1 MAAVEVKVT
10 DAANGEPLEMAT
22 VYLVPA
28 GDTTVTAF
36 GFTDKKGIAL
46 LNTFA
51 AGKYIVNV
59 QSLGFKPY
67 AKEKEF
73 PTRMISRLP
82 VSLEE
87 DLEMLKGASVTAMGD
102 LVTVKGDTLTY
113 NATSFHTGSNDNLG
127 DLLKK
132 MPGIEV
138 NNGRVSVNGEP
149 VSRIT
154 VEGKTFFFD
163 DQSKALENL
172 PAFIVN
178 KIKVFDKDNDRAD
191 GGRRKRKEMDVRLK
205 EEYKEAWFG
214 KVSAEG
220 GASIR
225 NKSSNIFNDN
235 TKGLYNAKVY
245 AQYYGDDD
253 TFTVLGGGNNVNKNQ
268 LASSSSGMSDVASA
282 GVNYNTSRIPGYDT
296 RTSGSYDF
304 RNSNNRSESHRTSYL
319 SSGEQLETK
328 RSKTSNAVSHSAKAN
343 LSIGAPPL
351 AREGFTVSGNFN
363 YNGRKISDMSRSS
376 TTNSDGEELNGS
388 ESRKTGSS
396 NNFSANVMTDGKYFL
411 DRDCKHQLSFE
422 GNVGYDGNRGNCR
435 ESSTIRLKTSSE
447 DRGLLYADRSDDVK
461 LYGILNYSFYISRNW
476 ELYSSI
482 SADYRSSWDDRDAN
496 NAVDGSR
503 NEYYSKL
510 SMDKQI
516 HLRQNIQAYYSV
528 RLGEKK
534 RLSTRLG
541 IYIFED
547 KLSHLSKAYG
557 VGISHHDKWQFSAGP
572 EFGISFYDKTYN
584 FSLWTSGIS
593 VTPPPDVSV
602 STVPDFSNP
611 VDISIGNI
619 FLKTGYHQDA
629 RLSFSRGGFRS
640 GGSYID
646 IRLTGS
652 ADLNEVT
659 YANWYDPSAVRY
671 SIPVNTQRPS
681 YNAEL
686 SVMYI
691 QSLNRKKSLNLTF
704 TPKANYRT
712 GTLYI
717 ANGALSG
724 FDKEKF
730 DYAEVMKW
738 LYGDENGSEF
748 YSGNSGFKE
757 NRTQNLNWSADA
769 GLKYELKWWSLRA
782 GASVVNSHTWYSET
796 PDVRVN
802 TWTYKAY
809 AEALWH
815 SKGGWEAEG
824 RFEFRGYSGYN
835 AGYNRPDWL
844 LNLKVAKEIKA
855 FTLSLSAYDILGN
868 AKSFSHTST
877 AEYVEDTYRN
887 TLGRCILVGL
897 SYNFGSWDWS
907 AKRKVSSL
915 EKINNL

>member
-1 MAAVEVKVT
+1 MAAVEVKVS
-10 DAANGEPLEMAT
+10 DAASGEPLEMAT

-59 QSLGFKPY
+59 QSLGFKSY
-67 AKEKEF
+67 AKEASFQPRNIKQISIALKED
-73 PTRMISRLP
+73 P
-82 VSLEE
+82 
-87 DLEMLKGASVTAMGD
+87 EMLKGASVTAMGD

-113 NATSFHTGSNDNLG
+113 NATSFHTGNNASLG

-154 VEGKTFFFD
+154 IEGKTFFFD

-178 KIKVFDKDNDRAD
+178 KIKVFDRQDDNRP
-191 GGRRKRKEMDVRLK
+191 GNRRKRKEMDVRLK

-225 NKSSNIFNDN
+225 NKSSNIFDDN

-253 TFTVLGGGNNVNKNQ
+253 TFTILGGGNNVNKNQ

-282 GVNYNTSRIPGYDT
+282 GVNYSTSRIPGYDT

-328 RSKTSNAVSHSAKAN
+328 RSKTSDAVSHSAKAN
-343 LSIGAPPL
+343 LSIGAPDL
-351 AREGFTVSGNFN
+351 AKEGFTVGGSFN
-363 YNGRKISDMSRSS
+363 YNGRKTYDESTSS

-388 ESRKTGSS
+388 ESRTTGSS
-396 NNFSANVMTDGKYFL
+396 NNFSANVRTNVKYFL
-411 DRDCKHQLSFE
+411 DRDRKHQIRFKGSAD
-422 GNVGYDGNRGNCR
+422 YDGGRGNKH
-435 ESSTIRLKTSSE
+435 ESSSIRLKTASE
-447 DRGLLYADRSDDVK
+447 NRGLLYTDKSDRVK
-461 LYGILNYSFYISRNW
+461 INSYMDYFCEISQNW
-476 ELYSSI
+476 FLLTTI
-482 SADYRSSWDDRDAN
+482 SADYNSSWNSRDAN
-496 NAVDGSR
+496 NATDGSR
-503 NEYYSKL
+503 NDYYSKNAT
-510 SMDKQI
+510 D
-516 HLRQNIQAYYSV
+516 RQVNIMQSIFASYSITLV
-528 RLGEKK
+528 EKK
-534 RLSTRLG
+534 RFAIDLG
-541 IYIFED
+541 VSMYED
-547 KLSHLSKAYG
+547 NLFHSSKAYNTG
-557 VGISHHDKWQFSAGP
+557 SHYDKWQFSAGP

-629 RLSFSRGGFRS
+629 RLAFSIGRNHLGDSYVKFRLA
-640 GGSYID
+640 GS
-646 IRLTGS
+646 T
-652 ADLNEVT
+652 DLNELT
-659 YANWYDPSAVRY
+659 YASWYDPSAVRY
-671 SIPVNTQRPS
+671 SIPVNTKRPS

-712 GTLYI
+712 GTLYV

-782 GASVVNSHTWYSET
+782 GASVVNSRTWYSAT

-844 LNLKVAKEIKA
+844 LNLRVAKEIKA

-897 SYNFGSWDWS
+897 SYNFGSWDRGKAS
-907 AKRKVSSL
+907 RANYMEKSS
-915 EKINNL
+915 NL

>member
-1 MAAVEVKVT
+1 MSAVEVKVS

-22 VYLVPA
+22 VYLVPV

-36 GFTDKKGIAL
+36 GFTDKKGTVL

-73 PTRMISRLP
+73 PTRMISRIP

-154 VEGKTFFFD
+154 VEGKTFFFN

-178 KIKVFDKDNDRAD
+178 KINVFDKDNDRAD

-205 EEYKEAWFG
+205 EEYKEAWFE

-225 NKSSNIFNDN
+225 NKSSNIFDDN

-282 GVNYNTSRIPGYDT
+282 GVNYSTSRIPGYDT

-351 AREGFTVSGNFN
+351 AREGFTVSGKFN
-363 YNGRKISDMSRSS
+363 YNGRKTYDESMSS
-376 TTNSDGEELNGS
+376 TTNSNGEELNGS
-388 ESRKTGSS
+388 ESRTTGSS
-396 NNFSANVMTDGKYFL
+396 NNFSAKVMTDGKYYL
-411 DRDCKHQLSFE
+411 DRDCKHQLRFE
-422 GNVGYDGNRGNCR
+422 GNVGYDGNRGNSR
-435 ESSTIRLKTSSE
+435 ELSTIRLKTASE
-447 DRGLLYADRSDDVK
+447 DRGLLYADKSDDIK

-496 NAVDGSR
+496 NAADGSR

-510 SMDKQI
+510 STDRQT
-516 HLRQNIQAYYSV
+516 HLRQNIQAHYNV
-528 RLGEKK
+528 RLGEKE
-534 RLSTRLG
+534 RFGLDLG
-541 IYIFED
+541 VNMYED
-547 KLSHLSKAYG
+547 NLSHASKAYNTG
-557 VGISHHDKWQFSAGP
+557 SEYDKWQFSAGP
-572 EFGISFYDKTYN
+572 DLSVYFQGNRYSISF
-584 FSLWTSGIS
+584 WTRGNS
-593 VTPPPDVSV
+593 VTPPPGASV
-602 STVPDFSNP
+602 STVPDYSNP

-619 FLKTGYHQDA
+619 YLRTGYHQDA

-659 YANWYDPSAVRY
+659 YASWYDPSAVRY
-671 SIPVNTQRPS
+671 SIPVNTKRPS
-681 YNAEL
+681 YNADL
-686 SVMYI
+686 YITYI
-691 QSLNRKKSLNLTF
+691 QPLNHKKSLNLTF

-712 GTLYI
+712 GTLYV

-769 GLKYELKWWSLRA
+769 GLKYELKWWSLRV
-782 GASVVNSHTWYSET
+782 GASVVNSRTWYSAT

-844 LNLKVAKEIKA
+844 LNLRVAKEIKA
-855 FTLSLSAYDILGN
+855 FTLSFSAYDILGN
-868 AKSFSHTST
+868 AKSFSRTST

-897 SYNFGSWDWS
+897 SYNFGSWDRGKAS
-907 AKRKVSSL
+907 RANYMEKSS
-915 EKINNL
+915 NL

>member
-1 MAAVEVKVT
+1 M
-10 DAANGEPLEMAT
+10 
-22 VYLVPA
+22 
-28 GDTTVTAF
+28 
-36 GFTDKKGIAL
+36 
-46 LNTFA
+46 
-51 AGKYIVNV
+51 
-59 QSLGFKPY
+59 
-67 AKEKEF
+67 
-73 PTRMISRLP
+73 
-82 VSLEE
+82 
-87 DLEMLKGASVTAMGD
+87 
-102 LVTVKGDTLTY
+102 
-113 NATSFHTGSNDNLG
+113 
-127 DLLKK
+127 
-132 MPGIEV
+132 
-138 NNGRVSVNGEP
+138 
-149 VSRIT
+149 
-154 VEGKTFFFD
+154 
-163 DQSKALENL
+163 
-172 PAFIVN
+172 AFIVN
-178 KIKVFDKDNDRAD
+178 KINVFDKDSDLAD
-191 GGRRKRKEMDVRLK
+191 SGRRKRKEMDVRLK

-225 NKSSNIFNDN
+225 NKSSNIFDDN
-235 TKGLYNAKVY
+235 TKGLYNAKIY
-245 AQYYGDDD
+245 AQYYGEDD
-253 TFTVLGGGNNVNKNQ
+253 TFIVLGGGNNVNKNQ

-304 RNSNNRSESHRTSYL
+304 RNSNNRSESRRTSYL
-319 SSGEQLETK
+319 SSGEQLETN

-376 TTNSDGEELNGS
+376 TTNSDGGELNGS
-388 ESRKTGSS
+388 ESRTTGSS
-396 NNFSANVMTDGKYFL
+396 NNFSANMITDGKYFL
-411 DRDCKHQLSFE
+411 DRACKHQLRFE
-422 GNVGYDGNRGNCR
+422 GNVGYDGNRGNSR
-435 ESSTIRLKTSSE
+435 ESSTIRLKTASE
-447 DRGLLYADRSDDVK
+447 DRGLLYADKSDDVK
-461 LYGILNYSFYISRNW
+461 LYGILNYNFYISRNW

-496 NAVDGSR
+496 NADDGSR
-503 NEYYSKL
+503 NDYYSKF
-510 SMDKQI
+510 STDRQA
-516 HLRQNIQAYYSV
+516 HLRQNIQANYTV
-528 RLGEKK
+528 MLGEEK

-541 IYIFED
+541 VYIFED

-557 VGISHHDKWQFSAGP
+557 AGISQYDKWQVSAGP

-619 FLKTGYHQDA
+619 YLRTGYHQDA
-629 RLSFSRGGFRS
+629 RLAFSIGRNHLGDSYVKFRLA
-640 GGSYID
+640 GS
-646 IRLTGS
+646 T
-652 ADLNEVT
+652 DLDELT
-659 YANWYDPSAVRY
+659 YASWYDPSAVRY
-671 SIPVNTQRPS
+671 SIPVNTKRPS

-704 TPKANYRT
+704 TPKANFRT
-712 GTLYI
+712 GTLYV

-748 YSGNSGFKE
+748 YSGKSGFKE

-769 GLKYELKWWSLRA
+769 GLKYELKWWSLRT
-782 GASVVNSHTWYSET
+782 GASVVNSRTWYSAT

-815 SKGGWEAEG
+815 NKGGWEAEG
-824 RFEFRGYSGYN
+824 RFEFRGYNGYN

-844 LNLKVAKEIKA
+844 LNLRVAKEIKA

-897 SYNFGSWDWS
+897 SYNFGSWDWR

-915 EKINNL
+915 EKSSNL